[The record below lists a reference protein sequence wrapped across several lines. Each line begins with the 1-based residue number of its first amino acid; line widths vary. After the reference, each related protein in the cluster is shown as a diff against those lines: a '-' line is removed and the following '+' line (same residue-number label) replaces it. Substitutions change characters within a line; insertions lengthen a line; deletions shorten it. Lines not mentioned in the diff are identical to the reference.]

1 MNHNL
6 SEEQRQIAFYQDC
19 EGALLV
25 EAAAGSGKTRLLTER
40 VRYLLTEKKDKFF
53 SVLCLTF
60 TNKAA
65 DEMKERLKNVLKL
78 KERAYIGTFHEFCLE
93 KIVRPRYGEIGL
105 AAMPHIF
112 DENDQRKTI
121 EEAISSRA
129 ELKEKLEIT
138 GVTDAKQKA
147 KKQRE
152 LLDEC
157 TNFISSAKRG
167 LVIVPELETNWE
179 DWDEVETILYQE
191 YNTRLINQNAMDYDD
206 ILLYAYRILNNRPG
220 TADLYRRTYQ
230 YIMVDEAQD
239 MNYAQYQIIRS
250 ICGDSHRNVM
260 MVGDPRQ
267 AIYGFNGASP
277 SFMQDEFIKDFVA
290 EKKALNQNFRSAQRV
305 LELAQQ
311 IQANGGIG
319 NNYFNGESELHS
331 FENEAEEASWVIAQI
346 KSWLKIGQYVEIGK
360 EVVEPIDYQDIAV
373 LARNKF
379 VFGTLIA
386 QLEEDDDLKDK
397 FYLRKGV
404 ERFEPES
411 ILVKIFDLGL
421 RLLVNPADVLHRKQ
435 LLNEL
440 RLSVTTL
447 NDGNIESLL
456 ELHQHSTEF
465 LSKEALAKLSD
476 LWGKLLKNS
485 KWTGEAIK
493 QLLDCVEKQCLG
505 LIDEESV
512 KANFDLL
519 ELQKQWNAFARKTPV
534 EQHQLVNFRYFL
546 ALSGAKEHP
555 NQLTLATVHTT
566 KGLEY
571 AIVFLIGMN
580 DGVFP
585 DYRAKTDSAL
595 QEERNNAYVAI
606 TRAKRCIYITRPQ
619 RRIMPWGDS
628 KVQDISRFIRYL
640 QFEAV
645 N

>member
-6 SEEQRQIAFYQDC
+6 SKEQRQIAFYQDC

-65 DEMKERLKNVLKL
+65 DEMKERLKNVPKL

-105 AAMPHIF
+105 TAMPHIF
-112 DENDQRKTI
+112 DENDQRKII
-121 EEAISSRA
+121 EEVILSRT
-129 ELKEKLEIT
+129 ELKEKFEISEHQT
-138 GVTDAKQKA
+138 E
-147 KKQRE
+147 KKWRE
-152 LLDEC
+152 LIDNC
-157 TNFISSAKRG
+157 SSFISSKKRN
-167 LVIVPELETNWE
+167 LVSVSEFETNW
-179 DWDEVETILYQE
+179 DGSGGVETLLHKD
-191 YNTRLINQNAMDYDD
+191 YNERLLSQNAMDYDD
-206 ILLYAYRILNNRPG
+206 ILEYAYRILNNRPG

-277 SFMQDEFIKDFVA
+277 SYMQDEFIKDFAA

-346 KSWLKIGQYVEIGK
+346 KSWLKISHYAEIGK

-379 VFGTLIA
+379 IFRTLIE

-440 RLSVTTL
+440 RLPASTL

-456 ELHQHSTEF
+456 ELHRNSNEF
-465 LSKEALAKLSD
+465 LSKEALTKLSD
-476 LWGKLLKNS
+476 LWGKLFKNS

-493 QLLDCVEKQCLG
+493 LLLDCVEKQCLE
-505 LIDEESV
+505 LNDEESV

-580 DGVFP
+580 EGVFP
-585 DYRAKTDSAL
+585 DYRAKTDLAI

-628 KVQDISRFIRYL
+628 KVQDISRFIRDL

>member
-6 SEEQRQIAFYQDC
+6 SKEQRQIAFYQDC

-65 DEMKERLKNVLKL
+65 DEMKERLKNVPKL

-105 AAMPHIF
+105 TAMPHIF
-112 DENDQRKTI
+112 DENDQRKII
-121 EEAISSRA
+121 EEVILSRT
-129 ELKEKLEIT
+129 ELKEKFEISEHQT
-138 GVTDAKQKA
+138 E
-147 KKQRE
+147 KKWRE
-152 LLDEC
+152 LIDNC
-157 TNFISSAKRG
+157 SSFISSKKRN
-167 LVIVPELETNWE
+167 LVSVSEFETNW
-179 DWDEVETILYQE
+179 DGSGGVETLLHKD
-191 YNTRLINQNAMDYDD
+191 YNERLLSQNAMDYDD
-206 ILLYAYRILNNRPG
+206 ILEYAYRILNNRPG

-277 SFMQDEFIKDFVA
+277 SYMQDEFIKDFAA

-346 KSWLKIGQYVEIGK
+346 KSWLKISHYAEIGK

-379 VFGTLIA
+379 IFRTLIE

-440 RLSVTTL
+440 RLPASTL

-456 ELHQHSTEF
+456 ELHRNSNEF
-465 LSKEALAKLSD
+465 LSKEALTKLSD
-476 LWGKLLKNS
+476 LWGKLFKNS

-493 QLLDCVEKQCLG
+493 LLLDCVEKQCLE
-505 LIDEESV
+505 LNDEESV

-519 ELQKQWNAFARKTPV
+519 ELQKQWNAFARKTPL

-580 DGVFP
+580 EGVFP
-585 DYRAKTDSAL
+585 DYRAKTDLAI

-628 KVQDISRFIRYL
+628 KVQDISRFIRDL

>member
-6 SEEQRQIAFYQDC
+6 SKEQRQIAFYQNC

-65 DEMKERLKNVLKL
+65 DEMKERLKNVPKL
-78 KERAYIGTFHEFCLE
+78 KERAYIGNFHEFCLE

-112 DENDQRKTI
+112 DENDQRKII
-121 EEAISSRA
+121 EEVILSRT
-129 ELKEKLEIT
+129 ELKEKFKISEHQT
-138 GVTDAKQKA
+138 E
-147 KKQRE
+147 KKWRE
-152 LLDEC
+152 LIDNC
-157 TNFISSAKRG
+157 SSFISSKKRN
-167 LVIVPELETNWE
+167 LVSVSEFETNW
-179 DWDEVETILYQE
+179 DGSGGVETLLHKD
-191 YNTRLINQNAMDYDD
+191 YNERLISQNAMDYDD
-206 ILLYAYRILNNRPG
+206 ILEYAYRILNNRPG

-277 SFMQDEFIKDFVA
+277 SYMQDEFIKDFNA

-346 KSWLKIGQYVEIGK
+346 KSWLKIGQYAEIGK
-360 EVVEPIDYQDIAV
+360 EVVEPIDYQDVAV

-379 VFGTLIA
+379 VFGTLIE
-386 QLEEDDDLKDK
+386 QLEEDADLKDK

-440 RLSVTTL
+440 RLPATIL

-456 ELHQHSTEF
+456 ELHQNSNES
-465 LSKEALAKLSD
+465 LSKEALTKLSD
-476 LWGKLLKNS
+476 LWGKLYKNS

-493 QLLDCVEKQCLG
+493 LLLDCVEKQCLD
-505 LIDEESV
+505 LNDEESV

-580 DGVFP
+580 EGVFP
-585 DYRAKTDSAL
+585 DYRAKTDLAL

-606 TRAKRCIYITRPQ
+606 TRAKRCIYITRPKS
-619 RRIMPWGDS
+619 RIMPWGDPKPQS
-628 KVQDISRFIRYL
+628 ISRFIKDL